1 MAFFWVVQPLSNFKL
16 QICAPFGHFWKQC
29 RPIELPSFG
38 ELQFP
43 ISVNFWSLSNPFS
56 FYEKLRQMQPALY
69 VLFAARRRTFPDSRE
84 ISAKVPDW
92 LACDWS
98 PSQYLP
104 CVVRREPQVLRRL
117 EDKALITRSMKDSNE
132 QQNWSKSPPKVW
144 FVLVKAVSRLKWSS
158 DKQISGYWCTWGEVD

>member
-1 MAFFWVVQPLSNFKL
+1 MTGSAQEVIAHAETLGYLLEAKL
-16 QICAPFGHFWKQC
+16 LNADLAHKNHAGAVCLK
-29 RPIELPSFG
+29 IENRA
-38 ELQFP
+38 ELQRA
-43 ISVNFWSLSNPFS
+43 IDAITASVRAYDLKQSTV
-56 FYEKLRQMQPALY
+56 LY

-104 CVVRREPQVLRRL
+104 CVVRREPQLLRRL

-132 QQNWSKSPPKVW
+132 QQN
-144 FVLVKAVSRLKWSS
+144 
-158 DKQISGYWCTWGEVD
+158 